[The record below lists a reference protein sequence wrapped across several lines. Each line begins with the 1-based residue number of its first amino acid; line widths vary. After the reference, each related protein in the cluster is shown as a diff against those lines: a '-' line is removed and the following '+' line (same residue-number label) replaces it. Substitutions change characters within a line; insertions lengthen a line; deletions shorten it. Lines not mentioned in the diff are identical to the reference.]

1 MIHLPFLI
9 DGKHQ
14 LPILGDITYTE
25 SNKSIPIS
33 IFCHVYKGFKDWGC
47 WHLVAQKFASK
58 GFAFVKFNFSH
69 NGGTVDQPIDFPD
82 LKAFGNNNYIKELD
96 DLQTVIDW
104 LYTSNSPITP
114 NGGIHLIGHS
124 RGGGIVTIK
133 GAEENRIMSITSW
146 AGVSDFSIH
155 FPKGIK
161 KLIWKIRG
169 VGYVYNVRTKQRM
182 PHYYQFYK
190 NFKSNQQRLTIS
202 NAVQKIDIPH
212 LLIHG
217 TNDLVVPLK
226 EAQNV
231 AKWNPKSELFILND
245 GDHSFH
251 ATHPWKTESLP
262 VDMSKAIEKTMV
274 FLDQFRP

>member
-1 MIHLPFLI
+1 M
-9 DGKHQ
+9 
-14 LPILGDITYTE
+14 
-25 SNKSIPIS
+25 
-33 IFCHVYKGFKDWGC
+33 
-47 WHLVAQKFASK
+47 
-58 GFAFVKFNFSH
+58 
-69 NGGTVDQPIDFPD
+69 
-82 LKAFGNNNYIKELD
+82 KAFGNNNYIKELD

-226 EAQNV
+226 R
-231 AKWNPKSELFILND
+231 PKM
-245 GDHSFH
+245 
-251 ATHPWKTESLP
+251 LP
-262 VDMSKAIEKTMV
+262 NGIQKVNY
-274 FLDQFRP
+274 LY

>member
-25 SNKSIPIS
+25 SNKSTQLLSFVMAIKALKIGDVGIWLLKNLHAKDLPLWNS
-33 IFCHVYKGFKDWGC
+33 IFP
-47 WHLVAQKFASK
+47 QRR
-58 GFAFVKFNFSH
+58 
-69 NGGTVDQPIDFPD
+69 TVDQPIDFPD

-182 PHYYQFYK
+182 PHYYQF
-190 NFKSNQQRLTIS
+190 I
-202 NAVQKIDIPH
+202 QK
-212 LLIHG
+212 L
-217 TNDLVVPLK
+217 
-226 EAQNV
+226 
-231 AKWNPKSELFILND
+231 
-245 GDHSFH
+245 
-251 ATHPWKTESLP
+251 
-262 VDMSKAIEKTMV
+262 
-274 FLDQFRP
+274 

>member
-1 MIHLPFLI
+1 MLA
-9 DGKHQ
+9 
-14 LPILGDITYTE
+14 
-25 SNKSIPIS
+25 S
-33 IFCHVYKGFKDWGC
+33 GC
-47 WHLVAQKFASK
+47 SK
-58 GFAFVKFNFSH
+58 ICQQRICLCEIQFFPQRR
-69 NGGTVDQPIDFPD
+69 TVDQPIDFPD

-202 NAVQKIDIPH
+202 NAVQKIVFHIYLFMAPQ
-212 LLIHG
+212 
-217 TNDLVVPLK
+217 DLVVPLK